1 MSRLRRMTVA
11 IAVLVASALAAG
23 LPGINTASA
32 AKTKR
37 FDQRTVRAID
47 AIVSATKNGAGVP
60 GMVVGVW
67 DPKRGTLLKG
77 YGTGNLAQPASTI
90 ASDDHVRIAS
100 ITKSFTATAILQLVA
115 RKQLALDA
123 HLSEFVSD
131 IPNGDTITVA
141 QLMNM
146 TAGVFSYTEDETFL
160 TDYFADPQFPFTA
173 QDALAIVRAHTPD
186 FAPGT
191 DIHYSDSN
199 YVLLELIAEKV
210 TGMRLGE
217 VIQKRILD
225 RVELDATSYPT
236 TDSMPEPF
244 SHGYLSQPL
253 GGPRDVTLGNP
264 GVAGGA
270 GAMISTVEDLHR
282 WAVALGTGSLL
293 PKALQ
298 RERLRTR
305 AIVDTPKLT
314 ISYGMGITNLNGF
327 LGHDGGIL
335 GYATAMFYLPEEKAT
350 IVVASNSDNVSA
362 QSALWTFIGI
372 ASYLY
377 PEQFPKGL

>member
-1 MSRLRRMTVA
+1 MSRLRHMTVA
-11 IAVLVASALAAG
+11 VAVVVAIALAAG
-23 LPGINTASA
+23 LPGVNAASA

-115 RKQLALDA
+115 KKQLALDA

-160 TDYFADPQFPFTA
+160 TDYFADPQ
-173 QDALAIVRAHTPD
+173 
-186 FAPGT
+186 
-191 DIHYSDSN
+191 S
-199 YVLLELIAEKV
+199 
-210 TGMRLGE
+210 MR
-217 VIQKRILD
+217 
-225 RVELDATSYPT
+225 
-236 TDSMPEPF
+236 
-244 SHGYLSQPL
+244 
-253 GGPRDVTLGNP
+253 
-264 GVAGGA
+264 
-270 GAMISTVEDLHR
+270 
-282 WAVALGTGSLL
+282 
-293 PKALQ
+293 
-298 RERLRTR
+298 
-305 AIVDTPKLT
+305 
-314 ISYGMGITNLNGF
+314 
-327 LGHDGGIL
+327 
-335 GYATAMFYLPEEKAT
+335 
-350 IVVASNSDNVSA
+350 
-362 QSALWTFIGI
+362 
-372 ASYLY
+372 
-377 PEQFPKGL
+377 